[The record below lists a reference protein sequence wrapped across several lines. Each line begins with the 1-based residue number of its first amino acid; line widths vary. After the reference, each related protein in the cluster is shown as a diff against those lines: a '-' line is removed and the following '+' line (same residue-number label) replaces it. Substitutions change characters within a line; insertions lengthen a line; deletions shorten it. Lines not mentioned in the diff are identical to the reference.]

1 MPVGANPAGHRSS
14 RAILG
19 RSEADL
25 GRVGGVLGERYRPAC
40 YTGLM
45 PKRLVEIKVLVEVD
59 SNDEVE
65 CLSAAFEATICPHP
79 GGSDHRCPMR
89 WFIVSSELGEEE
101 AAEWEELLNE

>member
-1 MPVGANPAGHRSS
+1 MLAQRS
-14 RAILG
+14 ALG
-19 RSEADL
+19 
-25 GRVGGVLGERYRPAC
+25 C
-40 YTGLM
+40 YTGVM

-65 CLSAAFEATICPHP
+65 RLSAAFEATICPHP

-101 AAEWEELLNE
+101 AVEWEELLNE